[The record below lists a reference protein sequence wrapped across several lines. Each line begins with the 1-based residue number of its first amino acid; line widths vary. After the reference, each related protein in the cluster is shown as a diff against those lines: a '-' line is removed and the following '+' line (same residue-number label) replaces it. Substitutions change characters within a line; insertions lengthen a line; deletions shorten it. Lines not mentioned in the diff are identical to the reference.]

1 MKMRFF
7 FLCTVLIFTS
17 LFAPFQKVNTAH
29 AEEEL
34 SPCSEEITDVQEQI
48 HQLKEMILKDEDLRE
63 TDYTAKLIGDFSE
76 MLRTYN
82 LYLSYHYYDW
92 GKNYYDSWM
101 ENYYLQVGAINKSV
115 VNLQTCLGGL
125 TADQLAQLS
134 EQLNELNTQ
143 VVSILNESIGS
154 ALKDKVTG
162 KDTLFDETSDFWKKV
177 KEKANDPSKVVDII
191 DEFKLKQSDIT
202 ASIFSSLLTKFAHD
216 EIYTEDLN
224 LTDDER
230 EACSSS
236 FSGLLTSSS
245 ALDKATSITGSVDCS
260 TKLITKGIGS
270 VEEEQQ
276 ATHSFN
282 NASLIYSDDS
292 NERNKVYDELSIYTL
307 LEKKYEQAVVL
318 RANYRSAYLNG
329 SKTYMDV
336 TKPSLVP
343 IDKNGELLI
352 PVDFAQKL
360 YKNGWSFDDTIN
372 KATITQGD
380 KVVELTLDEPTMN
393 VNGSSVTLTEPM
405 QKIDDV
411 VYLPLFSISR
421 ELGKQIN
428 VENSNIVTITD
439 QPVSL
444 TNDEAEMLANAFER
458 HQ

>member
-17 LFAPFQKVNTAH
+17 LFAPFQKANTAH

-34 SPCSEEITDVQEQI
+34 SPCSEELADVQKQL
-48 HQLKEMILKDEDLRE
+48 HQLKELMGADENLQPDDDVNVIKDFP
-63 TDYTAKLIGDFSE
+63 G
-76 MLRTYN
+76 MLDTYN
-82 LYLSYHYYDW
+82 FALQYRYYDYAKW
-92 GKNYYDSWM
+92 YYNSWM
-101 ENYYLQVGAINKSV
+101 DNYRFRAGKASESIT
-115 VNLQTCLGGL
+115 NLKTCLSGL
-125 TADQLAQLS
+125 TADQLTALS
-134 EQLNELNTQ
+134 ETISELNNQ
-143 VVSILNESIGS
+143 VVGILNESLGNT
-154 ALKDKVTG
+154 LKDKITG

-177 KEKANDPSKVVDII
+177 REKANDPSKVVDII

-202 ASIFSSLLTKFAHD
+202 SSIFSSLIEKYAHD

-245 ALDKATSITGSVDCS
+245 ALDKVTSITGSVDCS

-270 VEEEQQ
+270 PEEEEQV
-276 ATHSFN
+276 HRSIN
-282 NASLIYSDDS
+282 NASLFYSEDE
-292 NERNKVYDELSIYTL
+292 NERNKGYDELSIYNL
-307 LEKKYEQAVVL
+307 LEKKYKQAVVL

-329 SKTYMDV
+329 EKTYMDV

-352 PVDFAQKL
+352 PIDFAQKL
-360 YKNGWSFDDTIN
+360 YKNGWSFDETLN
-372 KATITQGD
+372 KATITQDD
-380 KVVELTLDEPTMN
+380 KIIELTLDQPTMN
-393 VNGSSVTLTEPM
+393 VNGSNVTLTEPM
-405 QKIDDV
+405 QKVDDV
-411 VYLPLFSISR
+411 VYLPLFAISK

-444 TNDEAEMLANAFER
+444 TNDEAEMLASAFER